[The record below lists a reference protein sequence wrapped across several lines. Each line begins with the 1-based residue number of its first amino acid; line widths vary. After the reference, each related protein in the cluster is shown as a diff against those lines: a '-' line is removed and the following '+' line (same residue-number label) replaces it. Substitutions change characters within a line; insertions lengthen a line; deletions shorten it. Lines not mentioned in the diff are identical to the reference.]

1 MEVSELSSLAL
12 PLASTD
18 AGSGKRRYKAYPSL
32 RKARWLFPAGE
43 PAMRRAGIRELFR
56 PSSLKGRVL
65 KGLIL
70 SGGLRGE
77 GVELEAKA
85 LSNLESEASRA
96 LNEPSAR
103 CVFYVGTPGAYRKAT
118 ALILKPTGETLAFA
132 KIAATPLARADVE
145 TEHRNLLR
153 LSGGVSLNGQVPKPL
168 RLFDW
173 QGARLLLITGGPS
186 RPGPRQLSAEHVE
199 FCAKLADLS
208 ATSGTFDA
216 SPMSGRL
223 AERIAIVAPE
233 LPDASD
239 LLQRAFERLR
249 RELDPA
255 TLRFYLAH
263 RDFAPWNTRLGPRGL
278 FVFDWDHAEEGA
290 TPLYDLFHFQAIQAA
305 LFGRRSPVPD
315 PRILQEAAA
324 KICPEAR
331 EHLSPL
337 YLAYLLDMALLY
349 GEARV
354 VAPEAGESG
363 VWNWFKRSIEDFLS
377 EGAPL

>member
-1 MEVSELSSLAL
+1 MEASELSSLAL
-12 PLASTD
+12 PLAPAD
-18 AGSGKRRYKAYPSL
+18 AGGGRRRYRAYPNL

-77 GVELEAKA
+77 GVDLEERA
-85 LSNLESEASRA
+85 LIELESEAAGA

-118 ALILKPTGETLAFA
+118 ALILKPPGETLAFA
-132 KIAATPLARADVE
+132 KIAATPLAREDVE
-145 TEHRNLLR
+145 TEHSNLLR
-153 LSGGVSLNGQVPKPL
+153 LSEGASLDGQVPEPL

-173 QGARLLLITGGPS
+173 RGARVLLISGGPS
-186 RPGPRQLSAEHVE
+186 RPGPRQLSGEHIE

-208 ATSGTFDA
+208 ATSGTFDT

-223 AERIAIVAPE
+223 AKRIANVAPE
-233 LPDASD
+233 LPDAAD
-239 LLQRAFERLR
+239 LLQRSFERLR
-249 RELDPA
+249 RELGPVP
-255 TLRFYLAH
+255 LRFYLAH
-263 RDFAPWNTRLGPRGL
+263 RDFAPWNTRMGPRGL
-278 FVFDWDHAEEGA
+278 FVFDWDHAEEGV

-305 LFGRRSPVPD
+305 LFGGRSPVPE

-324 KICPEAR
+324 EICPEAR

-349 GEARV
+349 GEARM
-354 VAPEAGESG
+354 VAPEAGEAG
-363 VWNWFKRSIEDFLS
+363 VWNWFKRSLQDFLS
-377 EGAPL
+377 EDAPF